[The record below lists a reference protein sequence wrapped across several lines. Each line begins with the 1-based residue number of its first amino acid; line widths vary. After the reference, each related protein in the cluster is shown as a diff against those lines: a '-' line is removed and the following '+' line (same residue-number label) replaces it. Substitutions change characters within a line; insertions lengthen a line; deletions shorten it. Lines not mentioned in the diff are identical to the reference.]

1 MCVFVNLNH
10 SKIISYCN
18 ISACF
23 VPNSLCQPVIKSTSS
38 ISFILMTKCNIFT
51 FFVFVSGAQEVFA
64 KIVAPP
70 PLITPKIEPASS
82 DATSSSTSEQ
92 RRFLAADVY
101 KTKDGKIFVNV
112 SRKTMSIV
120 GRKSE
125 DLLKIM
131 EGTTVEGLIESGELV
146 RTYKKT
152 RLNFYFFLD
161 LCLIISTFQI
171 IGSRQFINRSLFFLL
186 RFCHV
191 ILVKNEW
198 K

>member
-1 MCVFVNLNH
+1 LFYSQHCANQSLNLQATYLYFDELTQH
-10 SKIISYCN
+10 
-18 ISACF
+18 F
-23 VPNSLCQPVIKSTSS
+23 H
-38 ISFILMTKCNIFT
+38 
-51 FFVFVSGAQEVFA
+51 FFVFVSGAQEVLA

-70 PLITPKIEPASS
+70 PLVTPKIEPASS

-146 RTYKKT
+146 RNYSKT
-152 RLNFYFFLD
+152 RLIFFL
-161 LCLIISTFQI
+161 
-171 IGSRQFINRSLFFLL
+171 
-186 RFCHV
+186 H
-191 ILVKNEW
+191 
-198 K
+198 